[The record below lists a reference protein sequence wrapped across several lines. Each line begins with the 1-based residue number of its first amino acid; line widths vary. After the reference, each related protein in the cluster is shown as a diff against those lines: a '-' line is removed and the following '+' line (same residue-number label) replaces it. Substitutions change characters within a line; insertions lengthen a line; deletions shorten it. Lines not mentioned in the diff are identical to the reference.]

1 MSVAGVGTIELE
13 AWVGL
18 LQAHHRLVQELDAE
32 LERTHGLTLGEY
44 EVLLQL
50 FGAPGRRLRMNELAQ
65 AVLLTKSGLSRLVD
79 RLERRG
85 LVERTKCPS
94 DLRGFHA
101 VLTDEGLDL
110 LREAA
115 PTHIAGVRRLF
126 LDRLEP
132 GEAERFAQVW
142 RRLGADAEAP
152 ACGADL

>member
-1 MSVAGVGTIELE
+1 MQVGALELE

-18 LQAHHRLVQELDAE
+18 LQAHHRLVQELDSE
-32 LERTHGLTLGEY
+32 LERAHGLTLGEY

-50 FGAPGRRLRMNELAQ
+50 SRAPESRLRMSELAD
-65 AVLLTKSGLSRLVD
+65 AVLLTKSGLTRLVD
-79 RLERRG
+79 RLEGRR

-101 VLTDEGLDL
+101 VLTGEGRER

-115 PTHIAGVRRLF
+115 PTHVDGIHRLF

-132 GEAERFAQVW
+132 GEAERLAQVW
-142 RRLGADAEAP
+142 RRLGADGDAAG
-152 ACGADL
+152 CGADL